1 MGFGIQSQGKQGMM
15 TRRTM
20 IGGVAGAAGAATAAT
35 ALAAT
40 PALPDRVFVHHVYF
54 WLKAPGD
61 AQARE
66 ALIDGLRTL
75 TAVPEV
81 LWSHIGVPAE
91 SERGVVDD
99 SYSVSWLV
107 FLADKAAED
116 RYQVDP
122 VHLKFVED
130 CSHLWERV
138 VVYDTQPVA
147 S

>member
-1 MGFGIQSQGKQGMM
+1 MM

-20 IGGVAGAAGAATAAT
+20 IGGAAGLAGAATGGAAV
-35 ALAAT
+35 AQ
-40 PALPDRVFVHHVYF
+40 PPLPGRVFVHHVYF
-54 WLKAPGD
+54 WLKSPGD

-66 ALIDGLRTL
+66 ALIAGLRTL

-81 LWSHIGVPAE
+81 LWSHIGIPAE

-122 VHLKFVED
+122 IHLKFVED
-130 CSHLWERV
+130 CSALWERV
-138 VVYDTQPVA
+138 VVYDTEQAAP
-147 S
+147 

>member
-1 MGFGIQSQGKQGMM
+1 MV

-20 IGGVAGAAGAATAAT
+20 IGGAAGLAGIASAGT
-35 ALAAT
+35 ALAQT
-40 PALPDRVFVHHVYF
+40 PALPGRVFVHHVYF
-54 WLKAPGD
+54 WLNAPGD

-66 ALIDGLRTL
+66 ALIAGLRKL

-130 CSHLWERV
+130 CSPLWERV
-138 VVYDTQPVA
+138 VVYDTKQA
-147 S
+147 ES

>member
-1 MGFGIQSQGKQGMM
+1 MM

-20 IGGVAGAAGAATAAT
+20 IGGAAGLAGAATGAA
-35 ALAAT
+35 ALAQT
-40 PALPDRVFVHHVYF
+40 PLPGRLFVHHVYF
-54 WLKAPGD
+54 WLKSPGD

-66 ALIDGLRTL
+66 TLIAGLRTL

-122 VHLKFVED
+122 IHLKFVED
-130 CSHLWERV
+130 CSALWERV
-138 VVYDTQPVA
+138 VVYDTEQVA
-147 S
+147 P

>member
-1 MGFGIQSQGKQGMM
+1 MV
-15 TRRTM
+15 TRGTM
-20 IGGVAGAAGAATAAT
+20 IGGAAET
-35 ALAAT
+35 ALAQT
-40 PALPDRVFVHHVYF
+40 PALPDRLFVHHVYF

-61 AQARE
+61 ARARE
-66 ALIDGLRTL
+66 TLIAGLRTL

-122 VHLKFVED
+122 IHLKFVED
-130 CSHLWERV
+130 CSALWERV
-138 VVYDTQPVA
+138 VVYDTQQVEG
-147 S
+147 

>member
-1 MGFGIQSQGKQGMM
+1 MV

-20 IGGVAGAAGAATAAT
+20 IGGAAGLAGAAVAGTAMAH
-35 ALAAT
+35 T
-40 PALPDRVFVHHVYF
+40 PAIPGRVFVHHVYF

-61 AQARE
+61 PQARE
-66 ALIDGLRTL
+66 ALIAGLRTL

-81 LWSHIGVPAE
+81 LWSHIGLPAE

-122 VHLKFVED
+122 VHLKFVAD
-130 CSHLWERV
+130 CSALWERV
-138 VVYDTQPVA
+138 VVYDTEQA
-147 S
+147 AG

>member
-1 MGFGIQSQGKQGMM
+1 MV

-20 IGGVAGAAGAATAAT
+20 IGGVAGLAGAAAAGT
-35 ALAAT
+35 ALAQT
-40 PALPDRVFVHHVYF
+40 PSLPGRVFVHHVYF

-66 ALIDGLRTL
+66 ALIAGLRTL
-75 TAVPEV
+75 TAIPEV

-122 VHLKFVED
+122 IHLKFVED
-130 CSHLWERV
+130 CSALWERV
-138 VVYDTQPVA
+138 IVYDSEQVPA
-147 S
+147 G

>member
-1 MGFGIQSQGKQGMM
+1 MM

-20 IGGVAGAAGAATAAT
+20 IGGAAGLAGAATGGA
-35 ALAAT
+35 ALAQT
-40 PALPDRVFVHHVYF
+40 PLPGRVFVHHVYF
-54 WLKAPGD
+54 WLKSPGD

-66 ALIDGLRTL
+66 ALIAGLRTL

-81 LWSHIGVPAE
+81 LWSHIGIPAE

-122 VHLKFVED
+122 IHLKFVED
-130 CSHLWERV
+130 CSALWERV
-138 VVYDTQPVA
+138 VVYDTEQAAP
-147 S
+147 

>member
-1 MGFGIQSQGKQGMM
+1 MV
-15 TRRTM
+15 TRRTV
-20 IGGVAGAAGAATAAT
+20 IGGAAGLAGVAAAGAAGAQTS
-35 ALAAT
+35 
-40 PALPDRVFVHHVYF
+40 PLPGRVFVHHVYF

-66 ALIDGLRTL
+66 ALIAGLRKL
-75 TAVPEV
+75 AAAPDI
-81 LWSHIGVPAE
+81 LWSHIGLPAE

-122 VHLKFVED
+122 IHLKFVED
-130 CSHLWERV
+130 CSALWERV
-138 VVYDTQPVA
+138 VVYDTEQA
-147 S
+147 AG

>member
-1 MGFGIQSQGKQGMM
+1 MM
-15 TRRTM
+15 TRRT
-20 IGGVAGAAGAATAAT
+20 IIGAAAGMAGATAAGP
-35 ALAAT
+35 ALAQVPTTAG
-40 PALPDRVFVHHVYF
+40 RVFVHHVYF
-54 WLKAPGD
+54 WLNAPGD

-66 ALIDGLRTL
+66 ALIAGLRKL

-138 VVYDTQPVA
+138 VVYDAEQVA
-147 S
+147 G

>member
-1 MGFGIQSQGKQGMM
+1 MV

-20 IGGVAGAAGAATAAT
+20 IGGAAGLAGIAAAGTVMAQ
-35 ALAAT
+35 T

-61 AQARE
+61 AQARD
-66 ALIDGLRTL
+66 ALIAGLRTL

-81 LWSHIGVPAE
+81 LWSHIGVPAA

-122 VHLKFVED
+122 IHLKFVED
-130 CSHLWERV
+130 CSPLWERV
-138 VVYDTQPVA
+138 VVYDTEQVPA
-147 S
+147 

>member
-1 MGFGIQSQGKQGMM
+1 MV

-20 IGGVAGAAGAATAAT
+20 IGGAAGLAGAAVAGTAMAQ
-35 ALAAT
+35 T
-40 PALPDRVFVHHVYF
+40 PAIPARVFVHHVYF

-66 ALIDGLRTL
+66 ALIAGLRTL

-81 LWSHIGVPAE
+81 LWSHIGVPAA

-122 VHLKFVED
+122 IHLKFVAD
-130 CSHLWERV
+130 CSPLWERV
-138 VVYDTQPVA
+138 VVYDAEQA
-147 S
+147 AG